1 MTNSPIVPST
11 PEDRIL
17 RATARKIGE
26 KYGHTY
32 FATCARE
39 RREASELYIELGAAG
54 FLGVHLPEEYGGSG
68 AGLSELCA
76 VIEEVSAAGC
86 PLLMLVISPAICGS
100 ILAAYGLHELK
111 QRWLPGIAD
120 GSKKMC
126 FALTEPDAGS
136 NTHNVSTTARAS
148 SDGWRLNGTK
158 YYISGIDE
166 ADAVLVVARD
176 EALSTPD
183 RQKLSLFAVPTDAAG
198 LSYQIIETEL
208 VQPEKQFTV
217 FFDDVPVAA
226 ETLIGEAGNGMK
238 QAFAGLNA
246 ERITAAAISNGI
258 SRYALDK
265 AVSYARERSVWSTP
279 IGAHQGVA
287 HPLAEAY
294 INVQLSR
301 LMTARAAELA
311 DAGEPAGEAA
321 NIAKFSAAEASLKAL
336 DQAIQTHGG
345 NGLSRE
351 YGLADLWFLARM
363 LRTAPVSREMV
374 LNFVAQHS
382 LDLPRSY

>member
-1 MTNSPIVPST
+1 MINSPIMPST
-11 PEDRIL
+11 PEDLML
-17 RATARKIGE
+17 RASVRKIGE
-26 KYGHTY
+26 KYGHNY
-32 FATCARE
+32 FSTRARE
-39 RREASELYIELGAAG
+39 GREANELYTELGAAG

-86 PLLMLVISPAICGS
+86 PLLMMVISPAICGS
-100 ILAAYGLHELK
+100 ILAAYGSRELK
-111 QRWLPGIAD
+111 QAWLPGIAD
-120 GSKKMC
+120 GSRKMC
-126 FALTEPDAGS
+126 FAVTEPDSGS
-136 NTHNVSTTARAS
+136 NTHNISTTARAS

-158 YYISGIDE
+158 YYISGIDK

-176 EALSTPD
+176 EALSTPA
-183 RQKLSLFAVPTDAAG
+183 RQKLSLFVVPTDAPG

-217 FFDDVPVAA
+217 FFDDVPLAPKN
-226 ETLIGEAGNGMK
+226 LIGEAGNGLK
-238 QAFAGLNA
+238 QVFAGLNA

-265 AVSYARERSVWSTP
+265 AASYARERTVWSTP
-279 IGAHQGVA
+279 IGAHQGIA

-294 INVQLSR
+294 INMQLSR

-311 DAGEPAGEAA
+311 DAGESAGEAA

>member
-1 MTNSPIVPST
+1 VLP
-11 PEDRIL
+11 DRG
-17 RATARKIGE
+17 TAR
-26 KYGHTY
+26 
-32 FATCARE
+32 FA
-39 RREASELYIELGAAG
+39 
-54 FLGVHLPEEYGGSG
+54 V
-68 AGLSELCA
+68 
-76 VIEEVSAAGC
+76 
-86 PLLMLVISPAICGS
+86 
-100 ILAAYGLHELK
+100 
-111 QRWLPGIAD
+111 
-120 GSKKMC
+120 
-126 FALTEPDAGS
+126 TEPDSGS

-148 SDGWRLNGTK
+148 SDGWRLNGAK

-166 ADAVLVVARD
+166 ADAVLVVAHD
-176 EALSTPD
+176 EALSTPN
-183 RQKLSLFAVPTDAAG
+183 RQKLSLFAVPTDSPG

-208 VQPEKQFTV
+208 LQPEKQFTV

-226 ETLIGEAGNGMK
+226 GALIGEAGNGMK
-238 QAFAGLNA
+238 QVFAGLNA

-265 AVSYARERSVWSTP
+265 AASYARERSVWSTP
-279 IGAHQGVA
+279 IGAHQGIA

-294 INVQLSR
+294 INMQLSR

-311 DAGEPAGEAA
+311 DAGESAGEAA

-345 NGLSRE
+345 NGFSRE

-374 LNFVAQHS
+374 LNFAAQHS